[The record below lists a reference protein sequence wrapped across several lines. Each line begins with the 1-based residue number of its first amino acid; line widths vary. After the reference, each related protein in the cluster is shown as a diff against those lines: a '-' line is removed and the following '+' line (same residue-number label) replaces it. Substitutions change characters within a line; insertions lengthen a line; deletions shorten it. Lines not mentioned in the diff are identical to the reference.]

1 MRKIMKKEIHY
12 TVSPHFHVQWS
23 WSLALSGVSVFICF
37 YMGQAFRYLWLL
49 SLLFLLLG
57 LYESVILHPVDI

>member
-12 TVSPHFHVQWS
+12 TVSPHFHVH

-37 YMGQAFRYLWLL
+37 YLGQAFRYLWLL
-49 SLLFLLLG
+49 FLLFLLLG